1 MEIKQ
6 EFYPGQRVIFSDE
19 PLRLRKEFVPFCGA
33 VVTVVKDT
41 GVYVTC
47 DFGDDL
53 PLDIRH
59 NVNCRKD
66 QLTPFTQELGE
77 EDEVELL
84 EFLSEF
90 YQV

>member
-6 EFYPGQRVIFSDE
+6 EFYPGQEVIFNDRPS
-19 PLRLRKEFVPFCGA
+19 RLRKEFVPFCGA

-41 GVYVTC
+41 GAHVIC

-59 NVNCRKD
+59 NVNCNRE
-66 QLTPFTQELGE
+66 QLTPFIQELGE